1 VLRGSLGAV
10 CNGGYCSSMLC
21 EQSKPVGSG
30 RWSEARLKVD
40 TATLGLLYLGIEG
53 LSNSDLDLRGI
64 GERCLESG
72 KATENT
78 GKTLER
84 RSP

>member
-1 VLRGSLGAV
+1 MAAIILVSCVSRASPVSAV
-10 CNGGYCSSMLC
+10 
-21 EQSKPVGSG
+21 

-40 TATLGLLYLGIEG
+40 TAILGLLYLSIEG

-64 GERCLESG
+64 AERCLESW